1 MTDALRDRVIVAVGE
16 QYDIQAELGRGG
28 MAVVYRALDLRL
40 HRHVAVKVL
49 PPELAQDPKV
59 RTRFLREAQ
68 MAAQLSHPNVVPIYD
83 MGERQGIAWLVMAL
97 VDGETLA
104 QRLTREPRPPIAEV
118 VRILA
123 ETADALGAAHR
134 RGIVHRDVKPDNILL
149 ERATGTVR
157 VTDFGIARAT
167 EAGQTL
173 TVTGVAMGTPA
184 YMSPEQALGE
194 RTLDGRSDLYSL
206 AVVGYLMI
214 TGELPF
220 AASNAAALLMKHV
233 SDMPLP
239 LSVKRPDVPRALET
253 ALMRALA
260 KEPSARWPDA
270 SSFRDALY
278 AAIAPPPPAPAEPS
292 PPAAWPRA
300 VRVPPEAAAF
310 RRGGEQAPA
319 GASAGDAELRREQ
332 ERRAREA
339 EMIERESKARAR
351 QVPVP
356 IAPPPPLPVAPPVRA
371 PKGRESA
378 EERYA
383 SLPEEHRIASFRR
396 KLVGSGVVMTM
407 LGGINAATSPDFP
420 WFLIPSFFMTA
431 DLARRAGWLWA
442 DGISLRRVFS
452 RNRQAGAE
460 DAPKPAAGAK
470 AKARVRAVPIPPPPA
485 SVTALATPEILAGAQ
500 GDAVRRALEHRNA
513 VLELVAGLPVEDRAL
528 LPDVAPTVDALCE
541 RVASLASTL
550 HRLDESL
557 AAAPTGESDA
567 RLARVRAEPE
577 SPERERR
584 LALLERQRE
593 TIQDLANRRA
603 TLASRLDSAA
613 LALENLRLDLVR
625 LRSAGLRSAI
635 DDVTQAT
642 QEARAL
648 SRDIGSVLEVADEL
662 RSSRGR

>member
-1 MTDALRDRVIVAVGE
+1 MTDALRDRIIVAVGK
-16 QYDIQAELGRGG
+16 QYDIEAELGRGG

-40 HRHVAVKVL
+40 RRHVAMKVL
-49 PPELAQDPKV
+49 PAELAQDSKV

-68 MAAQLSHPNVVPIYD
+68 MAAQISHPNVVPIYD
-83 MGERQGIAWLVMAL
+83 MGERMGIAWLVMAL

-104 QRLTREPRPPIAEV
+104 QRLTREPRLPIADV

-149 ERATGTVR
+149 DRASGTVR

-167 EAGQTL
+167 EAGRTL

-220 AASNAAALLMKHV
+220 TASNAAALLMKHV
-233 SDMPLP
+233 SEMPPP
-239 LSVKRPDVPRALET
+239 LSVKRSDLPRALET
-253 ALMRALA
+253 VLMRTLE

-270 SSFRDALY
+270 GTFRDALY
-278 AAIAPPPPAPAEPS
+278 AAIAPPPPATAEPS
-292 PPAAWPRA
+292 PPAAWPRE
-300 VRVPPEAAAF
+300 VKVPP
-310 RRGGEQAPA
+310 
-319 GASAGDAELRREQ
+319 
-332 ERRAREA
+332 EA
-339 EMIERESKARAR
+339 EMIERDGAARAR
-351 QVPVP
+351 PLPAP
-356 IAPPPPLPVAPPVRA
+356 IAPSPPLPAGPPVRA
-371 PKGRESA
+371 AKGRASA

-396 KLVGSGVVMTM
+396 KLVGSGIVMTM

-442 DGISLRRVFS
+442 DGIPLRRVFG
-452 RNRQAGAE
+452 RNRQAEERTGPPP
-460 DAPKPAAGAK
+460 PKSAK
-470 AKARVRAVPIPPPPA
+470 AKARVRTAPIPPPPA
-485 SVTALATPEILAGAQ
+485 SVTALATAEVLGGAH
-500 GDAVRRALEHRNA
+500 GEAIRRALEHRLA

-557 AAAPTGESDA
+557 ATAPTGESDA
-567 RLARVRAEPE
+567 RLARVRAEPA
-577 SPERERR
+577 SPERDRR
-584 LALLERQRE
+584 LALLERQRQ
-593 TIQDLANRRA
+593 TILDLANRRA

-635 DDVTQAT
+635 DDVAEAT

-648 SRDIGSVLEVADEL
+648 SRDIGSVLEVADEM
-662 RSSRGR
+662 RRGR